1 VVAKKRQSKSR
12 PKPVDQEARGAKP
25 VGQEAR
31 GAKPID
37 RDVGGAKPI
46 DRDVGGAKPAGRA
59 KSPAAA
65 AALSFLFP
73 GTGQLYMGRRLAALV
88 FAVPAI
94 AVVVWALLQ
103 LSQGLTYFAVYVST
117 DQDYALTV
125 MLVAAAF
132 TLWRLLAIA
141 HPFVAARPG
150 RPQAKAVAVLA
161 ALLIATVG
169 MGDVVFSNA
178 YNAYNL
184 PAQIA
189 QNDYLDATDPPGFT
203 DSPEPDW
210 SFYLSGTDPWDLP
223 DYTIDP
229 AFTCP
234 PYYNPPEAV
243 TAPKLALAGRL
254 MPAGPGPQLAAES
267 ESPSPTTSP
276 EPTATPEPTAEP
288 TPTPSLSPTP
298 TPSPSPT
305 PTPSPSPTPTP
316 NPNRMT
322 ILLVGVDFIS
332 GRNHALTDTLMLV
345 SIDLETNKVA
355 MVSVPRDTANFPFYW
370 GGQAAVNMKINGFS
384 KAVARGSIAAPDTP
398 MVALA
403 NEIGYLVGVR
413 VDYYAAIDMGGFV
426 ELIDLVGGIDV
437 NNPRVLDDPFT
448 CTYVP
453 KGLVHMDGAAA
464 LRYARSRES
473 SNDYYRAGRQQL
485 VMMALRRKLATPAIL
500 PQLGGLMDIAG
511 RSIATNFPLKDAKD
525 YVSAA
530 ENVDSISNCVLGPP
544 YNYHPPSS
552 QTKGSWTSR
561 LKLDKVAN
569 LSVYLFGTDS
579 LYYGQPGVVPTACQ
593 SRYS

>member
-1 VVAKKRQSKSR
+1 VAKKRQSK
-12 PKPVDQEARGAKP
+12 PQPEPVDQEARGAKP
-25 VGQEAR
+25 V
-31 GAKPID
+31 
-37 RDVGGAKPI
+37 
-46 DRDVGGAKPAGRA
+46 GRA

-73 GTGQLYMGRRLAALV
+73 GAGQLYMGRRLAALV

-94 AVVVWALLQ
+94 VVVVWSLLQ

-132 TLWRLLAIA
+132 TLWRILAIA
-141 HPFVAARPG
+141 HPFLAMRPG
-150 RPQAKAVAVLA
+150 RPQARAAAVLV

-178 YNAYNL
+178 YDAYNL

-203 DSPEPDW
+203 DSPEPSW
-210 SFYLSGTDPWDLP
+210 SLYFGGTDPWDLP
-223 DYTIDP
+223 EYTIDP

-243 TAPKLALAGRL
+243 TAPRLALAGRL
-254 MPAGPGPQLAAES
+254 MPAGPGPQPAAES

-276 EPTATPEPTAEP
+276 EPTATPEPTAV
-288 TPTPSLSPTP
+288 
-298 TPSPSPT
+298 PSPT
-305 PTPSPSPTPTP
+305 EAPTTSATEEPTASPSPSPTPTP

-322 ILLVGVDFIS
+322 ILLVGIDFIS
-332 GRNHALTDTLMLV
+332 GRSHALTDTLMLV

-437 NNPRVLDDPFT
+437 NNPRVLNDPFT

-485 VMMALRRKLATPAIL
+485 VMVALRQKLATPAIL

-511 RSIATNFPLKDAKD
+511 RSIATNFPLKDAKN

-530 ENVDSISNCVLGPP
+530 ENVKSISNCVLGPP

-552 QTKGSWTSR
+552 ETKGSWTSR

-579 LYYGQPGVVPTACQ
+579 LYYGQPGVVPTACE